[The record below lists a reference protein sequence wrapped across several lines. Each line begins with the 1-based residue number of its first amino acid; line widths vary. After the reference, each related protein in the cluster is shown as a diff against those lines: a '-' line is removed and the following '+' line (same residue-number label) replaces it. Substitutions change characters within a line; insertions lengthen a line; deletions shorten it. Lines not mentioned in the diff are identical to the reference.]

1 MKKLLVALSV
11 TGLLIANVTP
21 TFAKSENAAE
31 GKAVGQQERDEGDNG
46 ASGNA
51 PGQTGDTGKANAPG
65 QEKKGGE

>member
-11 TGLLIANVTP
+11 VGLLIANATP

-31 GKAVGQQERDEGDNG
+31 GKAVGQQDKGDKG

-51 PGQTGDTGKANAPG
+51 PGRTDNATGKENAPG
-65 QEKKGGE
+65 QNKGGGD